1 MKNLLKSKGSIA
13 LISMLIISAFT
24 IILVV
29 AMSEINIS
37 TSQNYFNS
45 NGDKMAYYTAEACL
59 EEAII
64 RLEKNTAF
72 TSEILTFDSD
82 TDCTI
87 TANSTTVNIT
97 ANFLNFIQTYQGTIQ
112 ITTSGQANNVKLLN
126 WKQI

>member
-1 MKNLLKSKGSIA
+1 MKNFLKYRGSIA

-37 TSQNYFNS
+37 TSKNYFNN
-45 NGDKMAYYTAEACL
+45 NGDKTAYYSAEACL

-64 RLEKNTAF
+64 RLEKDPTF
-72 TSEILTFDSD
+72 VTETLTFDSD

-87 TANSTTVNIT
+87 TANANTISVT
-97 ANFLNFIQTYQGTIQ
+97 ANFLNFTQNFQATIQ
-112 ITTSGQANNVKLLN
+112 IKSSGQANNLKLLN